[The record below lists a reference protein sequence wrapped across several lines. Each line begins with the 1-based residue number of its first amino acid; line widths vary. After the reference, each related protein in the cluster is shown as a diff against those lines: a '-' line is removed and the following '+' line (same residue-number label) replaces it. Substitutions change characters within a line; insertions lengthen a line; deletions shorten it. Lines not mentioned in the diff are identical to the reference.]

1 MSLWRLPPVMIIH
14 LKRFQFTQ
22 HMRRKLR
29 DLVTFPLE
37 GLDFSR
43 ITTSDPRV
51 FLNASRQHRWVDE
64 QSRDHDKEKL
74 NNSYDLYGV
83 IHHQGALSGGHYF
96 ASLKSS
102 IDGKWH
108 LFDDAQVYE
117 INSEDVID
125 SSAYI
130 LFYVRRDLKNAKLED
145 FWKPKNNQNESV
157 HDAYLDANAKS
168 RSERCV
174 IS

>member
-1 MSLWRLPPVMIIH
+1 MMIIH

-37 GLDFSR
+37 GLDFSK
-43 ITTSDPRV
+43 ITTSDPGLFSKVPR
-51 FLNASRQHRWVDE
+51 NQRWIDDHN
-64 QSRDHDKEKL
+64 RDHEEEKRI
-74 NNSYDLYGV
+74 NRYDLYGV

-96 ASLKSS
+96 ASLKST

-130 LFYVRRDLKNAKLED
+130 LFYMRRDLKDAKLED
-145 FWKPKNNQNESV
+145 FWKPKHIDNQSV
-157 HDAYLDANAKS
+157 HDSLIDTTMKS
-168 RSERCV
+168 RSERCI